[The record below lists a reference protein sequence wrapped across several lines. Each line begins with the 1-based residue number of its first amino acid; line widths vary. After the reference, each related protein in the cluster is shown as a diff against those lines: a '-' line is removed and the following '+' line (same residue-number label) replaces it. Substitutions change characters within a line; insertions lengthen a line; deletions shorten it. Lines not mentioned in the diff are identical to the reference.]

1 MLYSQMNADF
11 EDQIPPASSE
21 SVVVGWRLGGNG
33 GVRRRVLRGGGGASI
48 ELGRRVRDG
57 GDPGGSGPPASG
69 EIGARSSVL
78 YTAEA
83 SEIPARAA
91 HVLVTACA
99 DPS

>member
-1 MLYSQMNADF
+1 LWWAG
-11 EDQIPPASSE
+11 DQAVTAE
-21 SVVVGWRLGGNG
+21 SGGEYFA
-33 GVRRRVLRGGGGASI
+33 GGASI
-48 ELGRRVRDG
+48 ELGRGVRDG